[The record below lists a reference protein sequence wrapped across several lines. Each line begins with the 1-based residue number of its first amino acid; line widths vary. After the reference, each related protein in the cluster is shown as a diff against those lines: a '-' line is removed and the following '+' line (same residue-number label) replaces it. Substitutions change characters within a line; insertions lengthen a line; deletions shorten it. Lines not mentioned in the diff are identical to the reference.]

1 MKEQKEKL
9 IEYRTLKCKER
20 NCGPNRVFTERDIDA
35 IIAAQPR
42 SLADLAKVPGFP
54 ADGRRME
61 QYGADIIK
69 IMNSAVTH
77 DSSLR
82 SCNCFGL

>member
-9 IEYRTLKCKER
+9 IEYQNLKCKER

-42 SLADLAKVPGFP
+42 SLADLAEGSRVPSC
-54 ADGRRME
+54 RKKN
-61 QYGADIIK
+61 GA
-69 IMNSAVTH
+69 VW
-77 DSSLR
+77 
-82 SCNCFGL
+82 G